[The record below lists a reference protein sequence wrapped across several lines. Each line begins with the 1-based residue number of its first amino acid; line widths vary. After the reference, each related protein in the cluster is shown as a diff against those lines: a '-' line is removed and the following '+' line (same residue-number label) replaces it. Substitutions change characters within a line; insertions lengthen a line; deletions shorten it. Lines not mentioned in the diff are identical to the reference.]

1 MIRPRGPGDRIAR
14 MRLLVALL
22 ASLSLQAA
30 AAPFAASIGGERLV
44 LDAVPGMSDALPLGS
59 PRVTELAESL
69 TSASNRI
76 LLFALTDSDIRR
88 FGSGEKLDLRR
99 YMLLVTPGHLE
110 RERVTPEQFKL
121 LVDDARRDVGEP
133 ANPADFAKYLE
144 DRPEGRP
151 SPLMRLKEGDG
162 IFSVLVGTK
171 LPGSGAGW
179 WSKPEFVLS
188 TSTFLLLRGKAVSL
202 SVYTAYSGPQ
212 DLEWIRFVTERWVD
226 TLQKLNAR

>member
-1 MIRPRGPGDRIAR
+1 
-14 MRLLVALL
+14 MRLLAALL

-30 AAPFAASIGGERLV
+30 AAPFAATVGGERLV
-44 LDAVPGMSDALPLGS
+44 LDAIPGMTDALPLGS

-76 LLFALTDSDIRR
+76 LLFAMTDADIRR
-88 FGSGEKLDLRR
+88 FGTGERLDLRR
-99 YMLLVTPGHLE
+99 YMLLTTPGHLE
-110 RERVTPEQFKL
+110 RERVTAEQFKL

-144 DRPEGRP
+144 DRPEGRA
-151 SPLMRLKEGDG
+151 SPLLRLKEGDG
-162 IFSVLVGTK
+162 LFSVLLGMRV
-171 LPGSGAGW
+171 PGSGGGW
-179 WSKPEFVLS
+179 WSKPQLMLS

-202 SVYTAYSGPQ
+202 SVYTNYEAPQ
-212 DLEWIRFVTERWVD
+212 DAEWIRFVTERWVD